1 MASAALLSPDT
12 AGSCPL
18 EIPVDQVAHG
28 IVSQALLTAVGLRI
42 TLFKFSAD
50 QELSEH
56 SSSARV
62 LVQVIAGSC
71 EFSIEGRPQLL
82 RAGEILHVPPGIPH
96 AVRAPEALTLLVI
109 QATPPQAGIVKA
121 GHGKR
126 LL

>member
-1 MASAALLSPDT
+1 MASAALLSPDS

-28 IVSQALLTAVGLRI
+28 IVSQALLTAAGLRV
-42 TLFKFSAD
+42 TLFKFPAG

-82 RAGEILHVPPGIPH
+82 RAGELLHVPPTILH
-96 AVRAPEALTLLVI
+96 AVRAPEALTLLLV
-109 QATPPQAGIVKA
+109 QATPPQEGIVKA
-121 GHGKR
+121 GQAKR